1 MMRQNVW
8 QKQDLKTNNQVPN
21 SLLQQTRHQIDPYSS
36 SPNLDALVLLGFITG
51 KTKSQLLADPSP
63 ELTLQEQSQLIKSL
77 DQIKGGI
84 PLPYVIGTWEFYQLP
99 FSVTPYVLIP
109 RPETEGLVERAID
122 WFENHPSRRTCLDLG
137 TGSGCIAVSLAKRI
151 PGLKIL
157 ATDFSYPALL
167 VARKN
172 ARQNKADKSINFL
185 AADLLAGFQIKIDLL
200 ITNLPYIPTEKL
212 KSLPVYQTEPRLAL
226 DGGPDGLSQIREVLD
241 NASGSLNP
249 GGLILMEIDEG
260 KGPGSLDTAHAMFPR
275 AEICV
280 EKDLAGMDRYLM
292 VQTQ

>member
-1 MMRQNVW
+1 MRQNVW
-8 QKQDLKTNNQVPN
+8 QKQDLKTKNQSTS
-21 SLLQQTRHQIDPYSS
+21 SLLLQIRHQIGPYSS
-36 SPNLDALVLLGFITG
+36 SPYLDALVLLGFISG

-63 ELTLQEQSQLIKSL
+63 ELTHQQQSQLNKSL
-77 DQIKGGI
+77 EQIMGDI

-99 FSVTPYVLIP
+99 FIITPDVLIP

-122 WFENHPSRRTCLDLG
+122 WLENYPSRRTCLELG
-137 TGSGCIAVSLAKRI
+137 TGSGCIAVTLVNRI
-151 PGLKIL
+151 PDIKIL

-167 VARKN
+167 IARKN
-172 ARQNKADKSINFL
+172 ARQNKAEKNINFL

-200 ITNLPYIPTEKL
+200 ITNLPYIPTGKL

-226 DGGPDGLSQIREVLD
+226 DGGPDGLSQIREVLE
-241 NASGSLNP
+241 NVSGFLNP

-260 KGPGSLDTAHAMFPR
+260 KGPDSLETAQAIFPR
-275 AEICV
+275 AEIWV
-280 EKDLAGMDRYLM
+280 EKDLAGMDRYLR